1 MGKKTTSIN
10 WYNDSKMR
18 YFYKFRV
25 LFCGEQD
32 FKMASFTAKH
42 SLLASIILD
51 YEKTPDENKII
62 TNLRENYNK
71 ILEFS
76 KDDSKQF
83 ITIKNIDIA
92 YQSEYKE
99 MLKHILIS
107 DKNFPKNIDKSSIR
121 KISDDLTYIICKN
134 NVKGGFAIWIMLK

>member
-1 MGKKTTSIN
+1 MQ
-10 WYNDSKMR
+10 
-18 YFYKFRV
+18 V
-25 LFCGEQD
+25 LY
-32 FKMASFTAKH
+32 
-42 SLLASIILD
+42 
-51 YEKTPDENKII
+51 YEKIPDENKII

-134 NVKGGFAIWIMLK
+134 NVKGGFAI